1 MGFADPQRGVR
12 EPHVTIGNKVTTG
25 VKGCFSRRSSKEDYG
40 PEKQRR
46 GWKLVFQTFDTTLV
60 SPKVRHVLFPV
71 YLRSSRW
78 KVLLPRPAREQAK
91 SSCSY
96 LLIHVLHVRPFLCK
110 RSAFCRFR
118 ESAYSPRVD
127 VHTSESPGQPL
138 THELARDAWHA
149 SFQMYC
155 SALHFMGRF
164 FIDQRPLILGC
175 SPPAC
180 RTGRR

>member
-1 MGFADPQRGVR
+1 MHACSP
-12 EPHVTIGNKVTTG
+12 TG

-91 SSCSY
+91 SSCSNT
-96 LLIHVLHVRPFLCK
+96 LIHVLHVRPFLCK

-118 ESAYSPRVD
+118 ERCQTVSPNLWHVG
-127 VHTSESPGQPL
+127 SQSIMPL
-138 THELARDAWHA
+138 QTFTHHSGHSIPTYLWH
-149 SFQMYC
+149 SV
-155 SALHFMGRF
+155 
-164 FIDQRPLILGC
+164 
-175 SPPAC
+175 PPP
-180 RTGRR
+180 